1 MRILFIWLFGALFL
15 TQTSTAS
22 SLGEAAAEAGLA
34 LDGLSPE
41 QSGIAIFREADR
53 RESGYQDLTVD
64 LEMILR
70 NARGA
75 ESRRNLRIRQLEVPD
90 DGDKLLI
97 IFDSPKPIR
106 GTALLSYAHK
116 VEPDDQWLY
125 LPAAKRVKKITSRN
139 KSGPFLSSEFAYED
153 LALQE
158 IEKYSYRL
166 IETEQINGEEFLIV
180 ERIPVDEYSGYA
192 RQVVRLDT
200 TELRIHHISYY
211 DRRNRLLK
219 TLEVDGYRKYA
230 DRYWKAQRMLMTNQQ
245 TGKST
250 ELRWQNYAFA
260 TGLEDV
266 RDFSINSLRRS
277 H

>member
-1 MRILFIWLFGALFL
+1 MRILNIWLFGALFL

-166 IETEQINGEEFLIV
+166 IETEQINGEEFVIV

-192 RQVVRLDT
+192 RQVVKLDT

-266 RDFSINSLRRS
+266 RDFSTNSLRRS
-277 H
+277 R